1 MTDDVSLL
9 AVGAFTMGVGGVVL
23 LAITWRSVRLVFAVP
38 GAIRW
43 VALGGLGVFV
53 YPLAFYSGMDLVG
66 VAVGNSIALG
76 SGPLFAGVIEGF
88 ATRKRPT
95 LVWGVALGVAIV
107 GLVVV
112 AMAVQSLITTLRSLR
127 TTVEDLRVETLSAV
141 AELRATVAL
150 ANGEIERVDSLL
162 DTAETVG
169 ARVEATSRL
178 AWLVMRNPLVK
189 LASVSVAT
197 DRTARRLSRVD
208 GQVEVTEPFALDEG
222 VGGARRKGRGVR
234 TGTSRRERRAG

>member
-1 MTDDVSLL
+1 MSTIS
-9 AVGAFTMGVGGVVL
+9 VVL
-23 LAITWRSVRLVFAVP
+23 IV
-38 GAIRW
+38 
-43 VALGGLGVFV
+43 
-53 YPLAFYSGMDLVG
+53 
-66 VAVGNSIALG
+66 
-76 SGPLFAGVIEGF
+76 
-88 ATRKRPT
+88 
-95 LVWGVALGVAIV
+95 VAIV

-127 TTVEDLRVETLSAV
+127 LTVEDLRVETLSAV

-197 DRTARRLSRVD
+197 DRNARRLARNDASITSVEPLAISDGTRGTSRRSKS
-208 GQVEVTEPFALDEG
+208 
-222 VGGARRKGRGVR
+222 ARN
-234 TGTSRRERRAG
+234 TTSRRERRAS

>member
-1 MTDDVSLL
+1 MSTVS
-9 AVGAFTMGVGGVVL
+9 VVL
-23 LAITWRSVRLVFAVP
+23 IV
-38 GAIRW
+38 
-43 VALGGLGVFV
+43 
-53 YPLAFYSGMDLVG
+53 
-66 VAVGNSIALG
+66 
-76 SGPLFAGVIEGF
+76 
-88 ATRKRPT
+88 
-95 LVWGVALGVAIV
+95 VAIV

-127 TTVEDLRVETLSAV
+127 ATVEDLRVETMTAV

-197 DRTARRLSRVD
+197 DRNARRLARSNAQLNAVEPLALND
-208 GQVEVTEPFALDEG
+208 GT
-222 VGGARRKGRGVR
+222 R
-234 TGTSRRERRAG
+234 GTSRRSRNARNATSRRDRRAS